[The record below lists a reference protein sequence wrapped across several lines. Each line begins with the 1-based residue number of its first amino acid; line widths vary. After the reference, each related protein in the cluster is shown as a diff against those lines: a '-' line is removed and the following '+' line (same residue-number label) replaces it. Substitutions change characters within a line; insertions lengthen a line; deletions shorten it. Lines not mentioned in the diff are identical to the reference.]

1 MRNIPLK
8 ISGGV
13 KEEIIITS
21 RLQCVVNSFGLFVYR
36 WGVNG
41 NNGRLRRRI

>member
-8 ISGGV
+8 IGGGE

-21 RLQCVVNSFGLFVYR
+21 GLQCVDNSFGLFVYR

-41 NNGRLRRRI
+41 NDGRLRRRI